1 MKQYKVSFNFDYYT
15 KLASNTISE
24 ATFIVNEGSD
34 NIQTYRDETGASAFY
49 GNGSGSRRTG
59 IIVQPSS
66 AER

>member
-1 MKQYKVSFNFDYYT
+1 MKQYKVPFNFDYYT

-24 ATFIVNEGSD
+24 ATFISNEGSD

-59 IIVQPSS
+59 AIIQLAS